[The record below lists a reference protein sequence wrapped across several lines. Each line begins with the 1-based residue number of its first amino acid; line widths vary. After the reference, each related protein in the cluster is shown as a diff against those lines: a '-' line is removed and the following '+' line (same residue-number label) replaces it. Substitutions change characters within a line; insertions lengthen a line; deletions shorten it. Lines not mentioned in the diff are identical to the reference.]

1 MKCIGGAADP
11 KTLRKI
17 YHFLRENEL
26 KAHKTLTMSETAP
39 LTGGGD
45 ADSHLKRLKS
55 YQW

>member
-17 YHFLRENEL
+17 YHFLREKEL